1 MQNTKSIVTITL
13 IMFTVIMS
21 TSSIFSYEKLELPN
35 NIKIG
40 LFFDKTAKSTLSLES
55 KTGFKVS
62 TFYKDKFNEM
72 FDLDQNKIS
81 LEKNKSDS
89 YYIQIGSD
97 LADYSQADDFLRKL
111 DRHNINGY
119 LSFDDNWKVFVGPFL
134 SELNANK
141 ESEEI
146 NSDSDYKTKVV
157 DEYDNG
163 VHVLN
168 EKGNIIF
175 MYNSNNEVYFSGQ
188 DTKEEVSVVNVEGTY
203 YRGGI
208 TAKRLSNSDM
218 TVINTLPL
226 EEYLYGVIPGEM
238 PVSWPI
244 EALKAQAVAAR
255 GFALSNFNKY
265 EEFDF
270 NLCNTVNSQ
279 VYKGYSVE
287 KSNSNRAVDETKG
300 KVVTYRGK
308 IIEHYYHSNSGGQTE
323 NSENVWSTPLPYIKG
338 VTDEFSLDSPHS
350 TWSVVFTADEI
361 KSALE
366 KHNIDI
372 GDVLGIEVTSLSNNG
387 RVLSLTMYGTK
398 GEEVLEKQKSRTV
411 LGLKSNYFSVDSN
424 NANNSN
430 NDSEISAVSG
440 NSYEVKS
447 INLKDK
453 YIITA
458 DGMYEIES
466 SNEISIFNGEE
477 YKTIKEESANL
488 PADTFIINGKGYGHG
503 LGMSQYGAKKMAQ
516 LGYKYDEILKHYYT
530 DVEVE

>member
-1 MQNTKSIVTITL
+1 MPKTKSSVTIAL
-13 IMFTVIMS
+13 IMLIVVMS
-21 TSSIFSYEKLELPN
+21 TSIIFSYEKLEIPN

-40 LFFDKTAKSTLSLES
+40 LFFDETAKSTVTLES
-55 KTGFKVS
+55 KTGFEVS
-62 TFYKDKFNEM
+62 TFYKDKFNEI

-97 LADYSQADDFLRKL
+97 FVDYSQATDFLRQL
-111 DRHNINGY
+111 DSYNINGY
-119 LSFDDNWKVFVGPFL
+119 LSFDNNWKVFTGNFL
-134 SELNANK
+134 SESDANK
-141 ESEEI
+141 ESDKI
-146 NSDSDYKTKVV
+146 NSDSGYKTKVV

-188 DTKEEVSVVNVEGTY
+188 DTKEEVSVVNVEGRY

-218 TVINTLPL
+218 TIINTLPL

-238 PVSWPI
+238 PVSWPQ

-270 NLCNTVNSQ
+270 NLCTTVNSQ

-287 KSNSNRAVDETKG
+287 KPNSNRAVDETKG

-308 IIEHYYHSNSGGQTE
+308 IIEPYYHSNSGGQTE

-338 VTDEFSLDSPHS
+338 VADEFSLDSQHS
-350 TWSVVFTADEI
+350 TWSVVLTADEI

-366 KHNIDI
+366 KHNINI
-372 GDVLGIEVTSLSNNG
+372 GDILGMEINSLSDNG

-398 GEEVLEKQKSRTV
+398 GKEVLEKQKSRIV

-424 NANNSN
+424 DSNNSN
-430 NDSEISAVSG
+430 NDSEISAISG
-440 NSYEVKS
+440 NSYEVKN
-447 INLKDK
+447 IDLKDK
-453 YIITA
+453 YVITA
-458 DGMYEIES
+458 DGMHEIES

-477 YKTIKEESANL
+477 YKTIKQESTNL

-503 LGMSQYGAKKMAQ
+503 LGMSQYGARKMAE